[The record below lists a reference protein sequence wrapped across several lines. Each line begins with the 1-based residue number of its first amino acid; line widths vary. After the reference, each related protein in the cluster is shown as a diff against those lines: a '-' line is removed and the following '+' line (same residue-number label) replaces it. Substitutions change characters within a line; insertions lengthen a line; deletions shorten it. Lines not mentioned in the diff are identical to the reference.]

1 MRVKYC
7 CDAKAYENYY
17 LSQVG
22 HGIPYFAGARVQQG
36 YGLGNLFNSIA
47 KRVFSLVK
55 KGAKTLGKQ
64 FASDV
69 LHGKNVKQT
78 ATDQAKTAGSN
89 LLQAV
94 QQEVGKRKA
103 APRKVQKKKR
113 KKHHNIFTLTIATLV
128 YPSLAE
134 STTSQLDCFRCP
146 EVKPVWKTVVLPN
159 IVLYRC

>member
-22 HGIPYFAGARVQQG
+22 HGMPYFAGARVQQG
-36 YGLGNLFNSIA
+36 YGLGNLFSSIA
-47 KRVFSLVK
+47 KSVLPLVK

-64 FASDV
+64 VLQSDVDFASDV
-69 LHGKNVKQT
+69 LQGKNVKQ
-78 ATDQAKTAGSN
+78 AAIDQAKAAGTN

-94 QQEVGKRKA
+94 QQKRKA

-113 KKHHNIFTLTIATLV
+113 KKHHDIFT
-128 YPSLAE
+128 
-134 STTSQLDCFRCP
+134 
-146 EVKPVWKTVVLPN
+146 
-159 IVLYRC
+159 